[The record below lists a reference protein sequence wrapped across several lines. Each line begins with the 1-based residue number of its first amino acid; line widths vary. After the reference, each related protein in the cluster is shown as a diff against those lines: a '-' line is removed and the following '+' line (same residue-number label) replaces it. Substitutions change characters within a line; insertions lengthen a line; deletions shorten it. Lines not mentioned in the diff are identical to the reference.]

1 MIDDLFEV
9 EDDVRVWMREF
20 AALPINGNPLPDA
33 RQLWWKAELLKRWDA
48 QRQAVAPI
56 EQAEPLHITIGVTGA
71 IVLLAWLWRS
81 VPSPNNTLMFATIL
95 SLAMLVA
102 VAVLTLQTPVLKV
115 LLRLRSLSG
124 GGRSEHS

>member
-1 MIDDLFEV
+1 MTDDLFEL
-9 EDDVRVWMREF
+9 EDDVVRVWMREF
-20 AALPINGNPLPDA
+20 AALSIDGNPLPDA

-56 EQAEPLHITIGVTGA
+56 EQAEPFHITIGVTGA

-81 VPSPNNTLMFATIL
+81 VPSPNNTLIFATML

-102 VAVLTLQTPVLKV
+102 VAALTLQTPVF
-115 LLRLRSLSG
+115 RRRQSDTDG
-124 GGRSEHS
+124 P

>member
-1 MIDDLFEV
+1 MTDDLFEL

-56 EQAEPLHITIGVTGA
+56 EQAEPFHITIGVTGA
-71 IVLLAWLWRS
+71 LVLLVWLWRS
-81 VPSPNNTLMFATIL
+81 VASPNNTLMFATIL
-95 SLAMLVA
+95 SLLMLVA
-102 VAVLTLQTPVLKV
+102 VAALTY
-115 LLRLRSLSG
+115 RRSS
-124 GGRSEHS
+124 